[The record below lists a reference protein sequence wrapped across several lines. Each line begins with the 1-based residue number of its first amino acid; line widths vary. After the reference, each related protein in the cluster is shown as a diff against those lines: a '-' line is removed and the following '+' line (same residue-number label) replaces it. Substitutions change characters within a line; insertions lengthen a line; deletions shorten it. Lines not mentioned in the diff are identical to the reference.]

1 MSSHKKVRPIS
12 VLLVLALIA
21 VLALAACGDDDKA
34 DKPSA
39 ATPTAEAPTV
49 TLGLSLSE
57 YNTFFT
63 TLRDSAQNSADLL
76 GVTLLA
82 ASADNDFDTQ
92 AETIQGWIDQ
102 GVDALLINPT
112 DGDAIVSV
120 IEAAN
125 EANIPVFTI
134 DRSAS
139 GGVVVSHI
147 ASDNVA
153 GGRMAGQYL
162 AEIIDKS
169 GKVVELQGILTTS
182 AAQGR
187 GQGFNEAMAE
197 YPDIEIIA
205 QEPAGFNRDEGKTV
219 FAQILAD
226 NPEIDAVFAHN
237 DDMILGA
244 LDAANEAG
252 RAGDIVFVGFDAIEP
267 AIDAIEAGD
276 LTATIAQQPAEMGR
290 IGIETAVSYL
300 NGEEVADTIPV
311 DLSVITQ

>member
-1 MSSHKKVRPIS
+1 MASHKKFRPIS
-12 VLLVLALIA
+12 VLLVLALVT
-21 VLALAACGDDDKA
+21 VLALAACGDDEEEPK
-34 DKPSA
+34 
-39 ATPTAEAPTV
+39 ATPTPEAPEV
-49 TLGLSLSE
+49 TLGLSLAE

-63 TLRDSAQNSADLL
+63 TLRESAQSTADLM

-82 ASADNDFDTQ
+82 ESADNDPEAQ
-92 AETIQGWIDQ
+92 AETIQGWIDD

-112 DGDAIVSV
+112 DSDAIVSV

-125 EANIPVFTI
+125 EADIPVFTI

-153 GGRMAGQYL
+153 GGRMAGEYL
-162 AEIIDKS
+162 AEAIGKA
-169 GKVVELQGILTTS
+169 GKVVELQGILSTS

-187 GQGFNEAMAE
+187 GQGFNEAMAN

-205 QEPAGFNRDEGKTV
+205 QEPAEFNREEGQAV

-244 LDAANEAG
+244 LDAAKEAG
-252 RAGDIVFVGFDAIEP
+252 RAGDIVFVGFDAIDA
-267 AIDAIEAGD
+267 AIDAIEASE
-276 LTATIAQQPAEMGR
+276 LSATIAQQPAEMGR
-290 IGIETAVSYL
+290 IGVESAVSYL
-300 NGEEVADTIPV
+300 NGEDVSDTIPV

>member
-1 MSSHKKVRPIS
+1 M
-12 VLLVLALIA
+12 LLVLALIA
-21 VLALAACGDDDKA
+21 VLALAACGDDDE
-34 DKPSA
+34 DDPSSDA
-39 ATPTAEAPTV
+39 APTAEAPAV
-49 TLGLSLSE
+49 TLGLSLAE

-63 TLRDSAQNSADLL
+63 TLRDGAQTSADLL
-76 GVTLLA
+76 NVTLLS
-82 ASADNDFDTQ
+82 ASAENDANTQ
-92 AETIQGWIDQ
+92 AETIRGWIDQ

-112 DGDAIVSV
+112 DSDAIVSV

-125 EANIPVFTI
+125 AANIPVFTI

-153 GGRMAGQYL
+153 GGRMAGEYL
-162 AEIIDKS
+162 ADAIDQS

-187 GQGFNEAMAE
+187 GQGFNEAMAG
-197 YPDIEIIA
+197 YPEIEIVA
-205 QEPAGFNRDEGKTV
+205 QEPADFNREQGKTV

-244 LDAANEAG
+244 LDAAQDAG
-252 RAGDIVFVGFDAIEP
+252 RAGDIVFVGFDAIDLV
-267 AIDAIEAGD
+267 IDAIEAGD

-290 IGIETAVSYL
+290 IGIETAISYL
-300 NGEEVADTIPV
+300 NGEQVASTIPV
-311 DLSVITQ
+311 DLSVITK